1 MAVKRNSREFR
12 LKVGDSVIGII
23 CPRAKQTESLKEY
36 FMIENSEKEP
46 DIQLNLKFFSYHKEL
61 DIPDSL
67 FNTKVYKDERFII
80 GDNLVNAKIDP
91 ETGEGN
97 LWINI
102 CLFKNPV
109 IRVLEQVLY
118 QAFYNAVKLNNADSF
133 LIHSSGVIYKN
144 KGYLFVGPSESGKST
159 IADLSSD
166 YHILN
171 DEICH
176 IGYRDSQV
184 IISSTPFNGLYRKKY
199 AGSAVLESIFIL
211 EQAKHHKIRDV
222 KRSVAVK
229 LLAKEIVP
237 PVGLNEL
244 IDQKTFVSMIDMADR
259 LYRSVPIKKLEFLP
273 DNQFW
278 HEIDNEFLGGE
289 K

>member
-1 MAVKRNSREFR
+1 MAKKRSREFR
-12 LKVGDSVIGII
+12 LKVGEYVIGMI
-23 CPRAKQTESLKEY
+23 CRLKKHIEY
-36 FMIENSEKEP
+36 FETYFGINNSDEEA
-46 DIQLNLKFFSYHKEL
+46 DIQLRTKFISHKKIL
-61 DIPDSL
+61 DIPDSM
-67 FNTKVYKDERFII
+67 FNAKVIEDDKFIM
-80 GDNLVNAKIDP
+80 GDNLVSGQINP
-91 ETGEGN
+91 ETGLGTVR
-97 LWINI
+97 IKI
-102 CLFKNPV
+102 GLFKGTAV
-109 IRVLEQVLY
+109 RVLEQVLY

-222 KRSVAVK
+222 KKSIAVK